1 MFVLRTKHNE
11 EELTMHVKTIIIA
24 ILIVLC
30 IIFILQNTG
39 AVNINFLFWEIV
51 ISRIIL
57 IPLLLI
63 VGYILGYI
71 SAKVGFKRK

>member
-1 MFVLRTKHNE
+1 
-11 EELTMHVKTIIIA
+11 MHVKTIIIA